1 MNYFVEYGGDMHLC
15 SHGEAFLKLLTI
27 KLKGKGLYLLG
38 EPEAALSPTMLMTT
52 LSVLDRLCQ
61 EQSQFIIATH
71 SPILLAY
78 PNAKIYQFSD
88 TGIREISYE
97 ETEHFRVTKDFLNN
111 YQKRIQQLLEK
122 E

>member
-1 MNYFVEYGGDMHLC
+1 MGGDIHLR

-27 KLKGKGLYLLG
+27 KLKGKGLYLLD
-38 EPEAALSPTMLMTT
+38 EPEAGLSPTMLMTT

>member
-1 MNYFVEYGGDMHLC
+1 
-15 SHGEAFLKLLTI
+15 
-27 KLKGKGLYLLG
+27 
-38 EPEAALSPTMLMTT
+38 MTT

-88 TGIREISYE
+88 TGIREIFYE
-97 ETEHFRVTKDFLNN
+97 ETEHFRVTKDFLN
-111 YQKRIQQLLEK
+111 KGLRKLK
-122 E
+122 EDCYGVI